1 MKCEVRWELFVPIY
15 DQYVRIVVLLL
26 VSVSLFLFLILA
38 CQNGV

>member
-26 VSVSLFLFLILA
+26 VRVSLFWYVSLA
-38 CQNGV
+38 FEMH